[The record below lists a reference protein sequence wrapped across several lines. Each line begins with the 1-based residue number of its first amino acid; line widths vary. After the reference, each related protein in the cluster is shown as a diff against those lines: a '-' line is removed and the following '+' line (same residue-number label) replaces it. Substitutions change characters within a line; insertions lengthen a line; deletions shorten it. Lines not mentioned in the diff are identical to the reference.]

1 MTNNKTTGTEVL
13 LILVGALVL
22 VYGCSALNWWIAR
35 HADWWTYSLALTGW
49 IFFWSF
55 VKEIWKEL
63 RK

>member
-1 MTNNKTTGTEVL
+1 MTSNKTTDAEVL

-22 VYGCSALNWWIAR
+22 VFGCNAFFWWVA
-35 HADWWTYSLALTGW
+35 HHMAWWTCALAFSGW

-55 VKEIWKEL
+55 VNEIRKEL